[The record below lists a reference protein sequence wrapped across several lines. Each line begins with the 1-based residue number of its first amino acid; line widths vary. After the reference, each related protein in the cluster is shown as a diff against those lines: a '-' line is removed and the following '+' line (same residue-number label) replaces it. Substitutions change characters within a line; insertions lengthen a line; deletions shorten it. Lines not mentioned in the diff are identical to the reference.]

1 MGEKERWDRHHSDR
15 MLHYPSEDVV
25 RFIVRN
31 WETSQSRN
39 GLRALDLGCGSGRHT
54 VYLAKEGFRA
64 YGTDISATGL
74 ANAEQFLRQEGAS
87 AELKW
92 SALDNIPY
100 QDDFFDLVLAWE
112 SIHYGDYAFG
122 RRVGGEIFRV
132 LKSGGRLFI
141 SFRSRDDN
149 HPGEETA
156 ERFTFEGREGEE
168 GLLFHLYDRKEALSV
183 LEGFEIV
190 YVDRFFWT
198 RYDQSQLNASF
209 MIEARKVL

>member
-1 MGEKERWDRHHSDR
+1 VGEKERWDRHHSDL
-15 MLHYPSEDVV
+15 MLRYPREDVV

-39 GLRALDLGCGSGRHT
+39 GLSALDLGCGSGRHT

-64 YGTDISATGL
+64 YGTDISAIGL

-112 SIHYGDYAFG
+112 SIHYGDLAFG
-122 RRVGGEIFRV
+122 RRGAGEIFRV
-132 LKSGGRLFI
+132 LKSGGGC
-141 SFRSRDDN
+141 SFPFAVGMTTI
-149 HPGEETA
+149 PGRRPPKNLHLRG
-156 ERFTFEGREGEE
+156 ERVRRACSFTFM
-168 GLLFHLYDRKEALSV
+168 
-183 LEGFEIV
+183 
-190 YVDRFFWT
+190 T
-198 RYDQSQLNASF
+198 
-209 MIEARKVL
+209 ARKLYPCLRALR